1 MSTSARSLLPELGS
15 DPVAAVRQGVP
26 TTALDRLQSH
36 LQVSDTRLAPLLGV
50 SPRTLRRRRT
60 AGTLTPHESDRLLLV
75 AEVVAFAQRA
85 LDGVDP
91 AREWLRAPHSLL
103 NGGCGIIRLST
114 GCFPARI
121 TK

>member
-1 MSTSARSLLPELGS
+1 MSASARSLLSELGS
-15 DPVAAVRQGVP
+15 DPVAAVRQEVP

-36 LQVSDTRLAPLLGV
+36 LQVSDARLAPLLGV

-60 AGTLTPHESDRLLLV
+60 AGTLTPHESDRLVLV